1 MYSHWIFIIP
11 YFQHNLL
18 KNVVAPED
26 VSVMHRRK
34 AGTDSCKNYNE
45 YVHEQKINNALAKNT
60 KIVYITNKKVPKP
73 LVKSDWRPSTVICMD
88 DSRSY
93 TKVDSFIHE
102 FDLVFQINGQNN
114 YWNSI
119 HYDTETI

>member
-1 MYSHWIFIIP
+1 M
-11 YFQHNLL
+11 HNLL

-34 AGTDSCKNYNE
+34 AGTDSGKNYNE

-73 LVKSDWRPSTVICMD
+73 LVKSDWRPSTVICICLLYTSPSPRD
-88 DSRSY
+88 LSTSRMPS
-93 TKVDSFIHE
+93 SA
-102 FDLVFQINGQNN
+102 
-114 YWNSI
+114 
-119 HYDTETI
+119 

>member
-1 MYSHWIFIIP
+1 M
-11 YFQHNLL
+11 HNLL

-34 AGTDSCKNYNE
+34 AGTDSGKNYNE
-45 YVHEQKINNALAKNT
+45 YIHEQKINNALAKNT

-73 LVKSDWRPSTVICMD
+73 LVKSDWRPATVICMD

-93 TKVDSFIHE
+93 SKVDSFIHE

-114 YWNSI
+114 YWNSV

>member
-1 MYSHWIFIIP
+1 HNDFASLELLSKM
-11 YFQHNLL
+11 HNLL
-18 KNVVAPED
+18 KNVVAPEE

-34 AGTDSCKNYNE
+34 AGTDSGKNYNE

-73 LVKSDWRPSTVICMD
+73 LVKSDWRPATVICMD

-93 TKVDSFIHE
+93 SKVDSFIHE

-114 YWNSI
+114 YWNSV

>member
-1 MYSHWIFIIP
+1 MNKKSTM
-11 YFQHNLL
+11 LL
-18 KNVVAPED
+18 
-26 VSVMHRRK
+26 
-34 AGTDSCKNYNE
+34 
-45 YVHEQKINNALAKNT
+45 QKNT

-73 LVKSDWRPSTVICMD
+73 LVKSDWRPATVICMD

-93 TKVDSFIHE
+93 SKVDSFIHE

-114 YWNSI
+114 YWNSV

>member
-1 MYSHWIFIIP
+1 MFTSPPSPTKQAFPHVLRDLIHCDLAIGEEEASI
-11 YFQHNLL
+11 
-18 KNVVAPED
+18 
-26 VSVMHRRK
+26 
-34 AGTDSCKNYNE
+34 
-45 YVHEQKINNALAKNT
+45 EQWA
-60 KIVYITNKKVPKP
+60 PKP

-119 HYDTETI
+119 HHDTQTIWDVKL